1 MGAWLGGGTRWAP
14 ALSTASQ
21 GPCEQHPAHPW
32 GSASPPRAPGCP
44 VEGLSPAQ
52 QLARHDRAKARSP
65 AQGHPNFIHA
75 QEASEEPVAL
85 AVGTSMGMHQVQQ
98 EGGAQSTAGTGC
110 VGKAAERL
118 ICKINPAKKPQSLL
132 SQL

>member
-1 MGAWLGGGTRWAP
+1 MGGARWAP
-14 ALSTASQ
+14 ALSMASR

-32 GSASPPRAPGCP
+32 GSASPPPRAPGCP
-44 VEGLSPAQ
+44 TEGLSPAR
-52 QLARHDRAKARSP
+52 QLPGHDRAKARSP

-75 QEASEEPVAL
+75 QEASEEPVAP
-85 AVGTSMGMHQVQQ
+85 AAGTSMGMHRVQQ
-98 EGGAQSTAGTGC
+98 EGGAQSAAGTGC
-110 VGKAAERL
+110 ISKAAERL